1 MAKKQTETTNKKRTT
16 KVKATK
22 RTKIS
27 WSVKPDG
34 MSLTEWQIALR
45 KQIAQEE
52 HFGISCVDDKL
63 LPGEYS
69 VKSPKTKQEYK
80 VVYRGAKSEW
90 NYCSCFDFKNGT
102 IRHLQASGGC
112 ETMA

>member
-1 MAKKQTETTNKKRTT
+1 MAKKQTDTTDKKRTT
-16 KVKATK
+16 KKVGTTKKKATK

-27 WSVKPDG
+27 WIVKPDG
-34 MSLTEWQIALR
+34 MSLTEWQIALH

-69 VKSPKTKQEYK
+69 VKSPKTK
-80 VVYRGAKSEW
+80 
-90 NYCSCFDFKNGT
+90 
-102 IRHLQASGGC
+102 
-112 ETMA
+112 

>member
-1 MAKKQTETTNKKRTT
+1 MAKKQTDTTDKKRTT

-22 RTKIS
+22 RSKIS
-27 WSVKPDG
+27 WIIKPDG
-34 MSLTEWQIALR
+34 MSLAEWQIALR

-69 VKSPKTKQEYK
+69 VNPLH
-80 VVYRGAKSEW
+80 RGCQSRKRGWRA
-90 NYCSCFDFKNGT
+90 SCHQ
-102 IRHLQASGGC
+102 R
-112 ETMA
+112 